1 MKSSIASFCIDL
13 LSSRHKFYIYYI
25 DARARYWTFC
35 SIPSYLISPVSV
47 PLYAKILVV
56 AVDLANAIRSYIWN
70 YWRFGFQAI
79 RIWSL
84 ITIQIRFQ
92 GQFRVNHC
100 NYDQILIYFWKKIV
114 QFRLNSTNYW
124 LKDRLKD
131 LKKSIKWS
139 KVLI

>member
-13 LSSRHKFYIYYI
+13 LSSRHKFYNYYI

-56 AVDLANAIRSYIWN
+56 AVDLANAIRSYKWN

-92 GQFRVNHC
+92 GQFRVDHC
-100 NYDQILIYFWKKIV
+100 NYDQILIYFWKKNCPISIEFN
-114 QFRLNSTNYW
+114 QLLIKR
-124 LKDRLKD
+124 
-131 LKKSIKWS
+131 SIKRFK
-139 KVLI
+139 KVN